1 MEMLFV
7 NPSFW
12 VACGFFT
19 VIAIIVFKG
28 SNAVLGSS
36 YERIRKITD
45 NIVSAEQVREQAQ
58 KLLVEQEKKY
68 REIVEESKVF
78 IEQARQEALVITEE
92 IQEKTQNSIKRA
104 RARSRDNINRAESEA
119 IDEIRKVVL
128 EKATEV
134 VKIITA
140 DKKLGEKVVDNVIP
154 NISDLKK

>member
-28 SNAVLGSS
+28 SDAVLGSS

-78 IEQARQEALVITEE
+78 IEQARKEALVITEE
-92 IQEKTQNSIKRA
+92 IQEKTQNSIKQA
-104 RARSRDNINRAESEA
+104 RIRSRENINRAESEA

>member
-78 IEQARQEALVITEE
+78 IEQARKEALVITEE
-92 IQEKTQNSIKRA
+92 IQEKTQNSIKQA
-104 RARSRDNINRAESEA
+104 RIRSRENINRAESEA